1 MSIRFDYFCFVS
13 TSFQSFVC
21 FGTKTSVFG
30 LVSSILN
37 TCLDTLFNHLFQLKN
52 SYCSFILP
60 YFKYWNL
67 FIYKSVTISLKL
79 EQILAT
85 WCVYF
90 LFASMALGSFLC
102 FGTKTS
108 AFGLVFSILNACLD
122 SLSIRLIQLHNI
134 GCWICCPDIEY
145 CNLYIC
151 FGIRTTS

>member
-37 TCLDTLFNHLFQLKN
+37 TCLDTLFNHLQN
-52 SYCSFILP
+52 IYCSFILP

-67 FIYKSVTISLKL
+67 FICKSVTISLKL

-85 WCVYF
+85 RCVYF
-90 LFASMALGSFLC
+90 LFVSMALGSFLC

-108 AFGLVFSILNACLD
+108 VFGLVFSILNACLD
-122 SLSIRLIQLHNI
+122 SLSIHLFELQNI
-134 GCWICCPDIEY
+134 GCWLSHSDFKY
-145 CNLYIC
+145 CNLFIC